1 MQETVKDIMSKDVV
15 AVMPNDSAEVAAKLM
30 SESISALFR

>member
-15 AVMPNDSAEVAAKLM
+15 AVMLKSPQNSCL
-30 SESISALFR
+30 STISALFR